1 MELSDYY
8 REKGVNVHAVHRAD
22 DVIDFDCA
30 PCWQGYYY
38 DRGIA
43 SFEGEKRRDSA
54 IGSAHEEL
62 TRELLNLRQA
72 LSTWQPER
80 EYQQSLTQ
88 ELTALRKAIYSRPAR
103 QEPPLQ
109 KPSQS
114 SPGPQVLLPRV
125 IDLGDE
131 GE

>member
-1 MELSDYY
+1 MGSVSDYY
-8 REKGVNVHAVHRAD
+8 REKGVNVHAVRRGD
-22 DVIDFDCA
+22 DMIDFDCA

-38 DRGIA
+38 DRGLTP
-43 SFEGEKRRDSA
+43 FEGEKRRDLVM
-54 IGSAHEEL
+54 GDAHEEL

-88 ELTALRKAIYSRPAR
+88 ELSALRKAIFSRPAR

-114 SPGPQVLLPRV
+114 PPTQVLLPRV

-131 GE
+131 DG